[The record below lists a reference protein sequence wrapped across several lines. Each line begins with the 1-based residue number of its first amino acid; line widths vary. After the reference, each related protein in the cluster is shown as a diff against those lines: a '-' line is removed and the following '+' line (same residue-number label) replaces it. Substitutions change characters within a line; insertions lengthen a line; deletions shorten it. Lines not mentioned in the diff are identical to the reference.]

1 MASGASGHGAAETA
15 KLKANVEAQLA
26 RLLAQLSDLVRRTRG
41 ASVSGL
47 SVGAQSQASTTPPA
61 PHRRKSC
68 APSWRMTSTKK
79 RGATRWSR
87 LPCVCARLRAR
98 RSGGAAR
105 IDARSARNAAPPAPP
120 AQEFDAT
127 LKRMLDG
134 DMTLVSALG
143 QVKLAAAAAVA
154 SAFKTPEVI
163 RAFAAREPAALRGR
177 LAALN
182 EDARLGRMTAAAA
195 KTAAIEIILALKKLG
210 EVLTPDEAAALAS
223 ASAAQRAGFEAAD
236 RAIAEASVMSMTR
249 A

>member
-47 SVGAQSQASTTPPA
+47 SVGAQSQASTTTPA
-61 PHRRKSC
+61 PAPQEELRAELEDDEYEETRRDTMEQI
-68 APSWRMTSTKK
+68 AVR
-79 RGATRWSR
+79 
-87 LPCVCARLRAR
+87 VRAR

-105 IDARSARNAAPPAPP
+105 IDARAARNAAPPAPP

>member
-1 MASGASGHGAAETA
+1 MVVVVLAGRVAGELFDELLEQAPAKVANTMVAAM
-15 KLKANVEAQLA
+15 
-26 RLLAQLSDLVRRTRG
+26 SDLDLRMAAILAWPLRRGPTHRIDN
-41 ASVSGL
+41 ASV
-47 SVGAQSQASTTPPA
+47 
-61 PHRRKSC
+61 
-68 APSWRMTSTKK
+68 
-79 RGATRWSR
+79 
-87 LPCVCARLRAR
+87 
-98 RSGGAAR
+98 AA
-105 IDARSARNAAPPAPP
+105 IGQNDHVPNLNL
-120 AQEFDAT
+120 E
-127 LKRMLDG
+127 LMLTDLE
-134 DMTLVSALG
+134 TLVNIESPSRDVKALA
-143 QVKLAAAAAVA
+143 VSAAAVA